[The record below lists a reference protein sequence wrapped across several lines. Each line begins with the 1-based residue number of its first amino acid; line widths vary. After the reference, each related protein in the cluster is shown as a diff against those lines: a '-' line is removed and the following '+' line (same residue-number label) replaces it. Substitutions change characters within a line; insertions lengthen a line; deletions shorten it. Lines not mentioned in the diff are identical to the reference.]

1 MSPRY
6 LRSNGEPVEVQVEP
20 RGDGRVRVVVG
31 EWEREVHVADL
42 GHGRFR
48 LGAEGDA
55 KVVTFD
61 RDGAAR
67 FVTVGGVGEAKLE
80 REERGRSRRRESS
93 EGILASPMPGTVVK
107 VLVAAGDAVAKG
119 DDLVIVEAMKMEI
132 KISAPRDG
140 RVKSV
145 AAAEGRPCDGG
156 EILVEL
162 EAGAAE

>member
-6 LRSNGEPVEVQVEP
+6 VRPNGESVEVQVEP
-20 RGDGRVRVVVG
+20 LGEGRVRVVVG
-31 EWEREVHVADL
+31 EWEQEMDVTDL
-42 GHGRFR
+42 GEGRFR
-48 LGAEGDA
+48 LGVGDGP
-55 KVVTFD
+55 KVVAFD

-107 VLVAAGDAVAKG
+107 VLVAAGDDVAKG

-140 RVKSV
+140 KVKSV
-145 AAAEGRPCDGG
+145 SAAAGEPCDGG

-162 EAGAAE
+162 EAGASE

>member
-1 MSPRY
+1 MEV
-6 LRSNGEPVEVQVEP
+6 LLEPL
-20 RGDGRVRVVVG
+20 GDGRVRVVVG
-31 EWEREVHVADL
+31 EWEQELSVADL
-42 GHGRFR
+42 GDGRFR
-48 LGAEGDA
+48 LGQGENS
-55 KVVTFD
+55 KVVAFD

-107 VLVAAGDAVAKG
+107 VLVAAGDDVAKG

-140 RVKSV
+140 RVRTVS
-145 AAAEGRPCDGG
+145 ATAGEPCDGG